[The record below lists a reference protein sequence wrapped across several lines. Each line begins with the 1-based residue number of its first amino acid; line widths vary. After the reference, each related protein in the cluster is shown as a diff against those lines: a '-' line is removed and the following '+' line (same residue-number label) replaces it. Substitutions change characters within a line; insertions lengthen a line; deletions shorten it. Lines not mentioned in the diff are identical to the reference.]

1 MKPSSKRK
9 RNAAE
14 LVMLEEEKAEQID
27 GALQY
32 QGEIKRLQRELDIT
46 QQQVINSQDEH
57 NLLLSFYSEGVIDKD
72 RNPNV
77 VRFNI

>member
-1 MKPSSKRK
+1 MLKPSSKMK
-9 RNAAE
+9 RNNAE
-14 LVMLEEEKAEQID
+14 LVMLEEEKAEQVE

-57 NLLLSFYSEGVIDKD
+57 NLLLSLYSAGVIDKD
-72 RNPNV
+72 GNPNA
-77 VRFNI
+77 N